1 MFCFPVTIGAE
12 EQLDQ
17 MVLDQF
23 RDMENIPEQELDLEI
38 PLASTLDED
47 GNAIAVTKTLRD
59 IKADIDAEDALI
71 NRLGVCG
78 L

>member
-1 MFCFPVTIGAE
+1 
-12 EQLDQ
+12 
-17 MVLDQF
+17 
-23 RDMENIPEQELDLEI
+23 MEKSPEQELELEI
-38 PLASTLDED
+38 PLASTIDED